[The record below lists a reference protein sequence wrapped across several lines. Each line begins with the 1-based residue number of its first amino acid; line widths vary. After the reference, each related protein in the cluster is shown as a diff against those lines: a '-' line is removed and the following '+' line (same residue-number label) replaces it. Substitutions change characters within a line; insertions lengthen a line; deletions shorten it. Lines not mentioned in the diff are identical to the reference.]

1 MNKPVTQA
9 SSSGTSILRPRNARL
24 ISYLEDGDG
33 DEGPSNPRSDLF
45 SPIDHGVGL
54 SDSQPLERKKSIPKG
69 PPAARPKDRQPRS
82 VSDSTSPTASSSFW
96 SSWTSMQEIASTLL
110 GSDVSQQHK
119 GKRKGAP
126 NPIIRHNDSVRK
138 QATTWGPAP
147 EIPSSKLHPSVEER
161 TSILQ
166 SKKRETVLAA
176 SVNEGRDILGRY
188 KRRDSTSDVFYNENE
203 QGEDSLVYVH
213 KIQTHDT
220 LAGVSI
226 RYGCPAEIF
235 RKVNRFWPNDNI
247 QTRNQ
252 VLLPVD
258 SCSVR
263 SKKMNDLELLST
275 ELESVA
281 ANAPPQILDGQTSPN
296 NEAPP
301 IVLAASPTAMIEDS
315 RHESWVLISGFPNP
329 VEVLRLPRRAMGY
342 FPPARRKSITVI
354 ASNTSTPKTSLDM
367 LRHPPTHAASQNA
380 SPVRRAQMNYQLSRQ
395 RSSSTTTGAIPSFVD
410 HLQGPGGVGMLHGL
424 RTQPARPGPGPDSL
438 NTKFA
443 QYLPALA
450 PPEAVPRTS
459 LRPTP
464 RGTPRASTDSIRSNS
479 SATLGDVPGAIE
491 GWVRKMATN
500 TKNGKASAKM
510 GDLIELETNSESGDL
525 LGDDGEQTPTQAT
538 TRYVHNTASQAS
550 EEDLLDER
558 FPMRGRVR
566 NAYEGK
572 SK

>member
-24 ISYLEDGDG
+24 ISYLEDGEGKDG
-33 DEGPSNPRSDLF
+33 LSNDRSDLF
-45 SPIDHGVGL
+45 SPIDHGVRL
-54 SDSQPLERKKSIPKG
+54 ADSQPLERKKSIPKG
-69 PPAARPKDRQPRS
+69 QPAARQRDTQTRS
-82 VSDSTSPTASSSFW
+82 VSDNTPSAASSSFW

-119 GKRKGAP
+119 GKRKAVP
-126 NPIIRHNDSVRK
+126 KPMIRHNDSAGK

-147 EIPSSKLHPSVEER
+147 QIPSLAVNPTAEER
-161 TSILQ
+161 DSILQ

-235 RKVNRFWPNDNI
+235 RKANRFWPNDNI

-263 SKKMNDLELLST
+263 SKKMNDLELLSS

-281 ANAPPQILDGQTSPN
+281 ASVPPQIHDGHASPN
-296 NEAPP
+296 IEAPP
-301 IVLAASPTAMIEDS
+301 MILAASPTAMIEDS
-315 RHESWVLISGFPNP
+315 RHDSWVLISGFPNP

-342 FPPARRKSITVI
+342 FPPARRKSITAI

-395 RSSSTTTGAIPSFVD
+395 RSSSTVTGAAPSFVD

-450 PPEAVPRTS
+450 PPEALPRTS

-479 SATLGDVPGAIE
+479 SANLGDVPGAIE
-491 GWVRKMATN
+491 GWVRKMAT
-500 TKNGKASAKM
+500 TKPSKAAAKM

-525 LGDDGEQTPTQAT
+525 LRDDGEQTPTQVT
-538 TRYVHNTASQAS
+538 TRYVQNTASQAS

-566 NAYEGK
+566 NAYESK